1 MKFRD
6 LERKVHGVKNR
17 FRFKKWGGQNK
28 IEIDDTL
35 LNNVSLRLSGQNNH
49 IRLTN
54 LKIEKS
60 TFLNIRI
67 CGDNNIV
74 DIDGVSFSDGIEI
87 IMGQRHPNF
96 GNGITG
102 AVFQISSGTGIEHM
116 RYITFNSHATCHIGH
131 NCMFSYHITLFN
143 TDAHPIMDVKSG
155 EVLNWV
161 DGIKIGNHCWIGQG
175 VAIMK
180 NSVIPD
186 DCIIGYNAVISGKL
200 KESHAAY
207 AGNPARLVKRGITWD
222 PNGAKVGFGD
232 NSGAQHSIKW

>member
-155 EVLNWV
+155 
-161 DGIKIGNHCWIGQG
+161 DGCLAFQG
-175 VAIMK
+175 R
-180 NSVIPD
+180 NQ
-186 DCIIGYNAVISGKL
+186 L
-200 KESHAAY
+200 KEGSCGVL
-207 AGNPARLVKRGITWD
+207 AGGYGYVRVPE
-222 PNGAKVGFGD
+222 
-232 NSGAQHSIKW
+232 